1 MSEQRQKLTMVMGMV
16 DNLTAPIAKMTD
28 QTKKSGDSI
37 QKTQQKITALNKA
50 AGDIDHFEKL
60 QSSSKKTSQELE
72 QARIK
77 AQMMT
82 RELSAMTAPTK
93 KQTAAVEKQW
103 KEVSKLEDAHQ
114 KESAQLEKLRAD
126 LYKAGVSTKNLSQG
140 TKRVQDE
147 THRYTQKLKQ
157 ERAALDQV
165 AKTQQKVN
173 ALKSKNRDLGISA
186 AGDTAKITAAG
197 LAMKGMVSSYG
208 EVASAQGELQSLGVG
223 AEGIDKVTKAAR
235 DFSQQW
241 SGTTQEQ
248 FITASYDIKS
258 GIASLSDEAVGQ
270 FTKIAALTAGATKA
284 STGQMTALM
293 ASGYNIYRDQFNQFA
308 QDNIKG
314 WESMSASERDIR
326 FGEYFSAGIAA
337 SVQAFQTDGAKL
349 SEAIK
354 SLGAAATSSNVPL
367 SEQLSVL
374 GQLQMTMGGSE
385 AATKYKAFLRS
396 ATSANDKL
404 GMSFIDANDQ
414 LRSMPEILEQLRDR
428 YGETLS
434 DIEKAKLKDAF
445 GTDEAVDMITLLY
458 PKLDQLKGNMT
469 NIHQALNGG
478 LALTMKMAG
487 AILNG
492 PNESLT
498 LFEQRL
504 SGLVIVLGK
513 AIAPAV
519 QFVAETFGTLLVWI
533 TNLLE
538 AFPMLRGVIGTVIV
552 SLTALKAAILVTK
565 LSQITLNFSMI
576 KNIQLTGTMG
586 VVQHALAMKTKVLAA
601 SQWALNAAL
610 TANPIGLIVA
620 GVAALVAVVAVV
632 IKYWEPL
639 SGFFSGLWEN
649 LKTTFSIGWE
659 FIKSI
664 FMFSPL
670 GWVIQAWQPLT
681 DFFDG
686 IWQSITG
693 MFSDGLQYITGMLS
707 QVSDWW
713 SGLFGGD
720 EQTEKTLKVTQE
732 MTKNTAAIPSVTNP
746 NAITVRSTALSDGS
760 NEKYQDARSNPP
772 TSIGQVAAKSSSRT
786 FIDKSSVTYEI
797 HASPGM
803 SARDIADEVDRR
815 FAERERMAER
825 KLRTFVLDS

>member
-16 DNLTAPIAKMTD
+16 DNLTTPIAKMTD

-50 AGDIDHFEKL
+50 AGDIDHFDKL

-126 LYKAGVSTKNLSQG
+126 LYKAGVSTKNLAQG
-140 TKRVQDE
+140 TKRIQDE
-147 THRYTQKLKQ
+147 THRYTQQLKQ

-173 ALKSKNRDLGISA
+173 TLKAKNRDLGISA

-197 LAMKGMVSSYG
+197 LAMKGMVSTYG
-208 EVASAQGELQSLGVG
+208 EVASAQGELSSLGID
-223 AEGIDKVTKAAR
+223 ATGIDKITKAAR
-235 DFSQQW
+235 EFSQEW
-241 SGTTQEQ
+241 SGTTQEE
-248 FITASYDIKS
+248 FIRASYDIKS

-270 FTKIAALTAGATKA
+270 FTKIAALTAGATK
-284 STGQMTALM
+284 STTEQMTALM
-293 ASGYNIYRDQFNQFA
+293 ASGYNIYRDQFSRFA
-308 QDNIKG
+308 GANIENWDK
-314 WESMSASERDIR
+314 MSAAERDSR

-337 SVQAFQTDGAKL
+337 SVKSFKTNGQEMQ
-349 SEAIK
+349 SAIT
-354 SLGAAATSSNVPL
+354 SLGSTATSANVPFA
-367 SEQLSVL
+367 EQLSIL
-374 GQLQMTMGGSE
+374 GQLQATMSGSE
-385 AATKYKAFLRS
+385 AATKYRAFLGS
-396 ATSANDKL
+396 AAGAGEKL
-404 GMSFIDANDQ
+404 GLSFLDVNNQ
-414 LRSMPEILEQLRDR
+414 LRSMPDILSELKGR
-428 YGETLS
+428 YGETL
-434 DIEKAKLKDAF
+434 DAVEKQELKKAF
-445 GTDEAVDMITLLY
+445 GTDEAIAMIDLMY
-458 PKLDQLKGNMT
+458 PKLDQLEGNITAM
-469 NIHQALNGG
+469 NSNLNGG
-478 LALTMKMAG
+478 LATTMKMAG
-487 AILNG
+487 DTLTG

-498 LFEQRL
+498 RFNQRL
-504 SGLVIVLGK
+504 TGLIITLGK
-513 AIAPAV
+513 ALAPAF
-519 QFVAETFGTLLVWI
+519 QFVADKLGNVLVFV

-538 AFPMLRGVIGTVIV
+538 RFPMLTQAIASITVGFV
-552 SLTALKAAILVTK
+552 ALKSAMLIAK
-565 LSQITLNFSMI
+565 LAQIGWN
-576 KNIQLTGTMG
+576 
-586 VVQHALAMKTKVLAA
+586 LAMITGINSMGIFAMLQKAMAVSTKVWSVA
-601 SQWALNAAL
+601 QWALNAAL

-639 SGFFSGLWEN
+639 SGFFSGLWES

-693 MFSDGLQYITGMLS
+693 MFSDGIQYITGMLS

-746 NAITVRSTALSDGS
+746 TAITARSTALSDGS
-760 NEKYQDARSNPP
+760 NETYQGARSNPP

-786 FIDKSSVTYEI
+786 FIDQSSVTYEI

-803 SARDIADEVDRR
+803 SARDIADEIDRR

-825 KLRTFVLDS
+825 KSRTFAFDS